1 MNITIAICCFNSEK
15 VIGKTL
21 QDLRKYSD
29 PALPVIVVD
38 DGSSDA
44 TSIIAEG
51 YGAIVIRHSSNLGYG
66 QARQTAL
73 ENCATDI
80 LAFIDDSCL
89 VTEDWFQTLR
99 TRWENAD
106 SKIQSIVGKMELSN
120 PKNRIESFQARHS
133 PFLPLPLS
141 SVTQDSFFE
150 RVASYLRGKEDVEAG
165 YIGGFSNGN
174 ASFRV
179 ESLKQIG
186 GYDARFKLGAE
197 DENLALRLVRT
208 FGSEA
213 IFYDPEIRVK
223 HESNMEF
230 GSFVRRNYRYGK
242 SSAFRFKLTGGI
254 PTLMPVPTIAIL
266 MILACVVAQL
276 WPLILLSFLLPT
288 LYFKRTIKLI
298 YWSDWYL
305 IFCGELAH
313 LFGVIALLSG
323 TTIKGIKYE

>member
-44 TSIIAEG
+44 TSVIAEG

>member
-44 TSIIAEG
+44 TSVIAEG

-99 TRWENAD
+99 TRWENAG
-106 SKIQSIVGKMELSN
+106 SNIQSIVGKMELCD

-141 SVTQDSFFE
+141 SIAQESFFE
-150 RVASYLRGKEDVEAG
+150 RVASYLRGKEDVEAC

-254 PTLMPVPTIAIL
+254 PTLMPIPTLAIL
-266 MILACVVAQL
+266 LISIGVVTQISA
-276 WPLILLSFLLPT
+276 LILLALFLPIS
-288 LYFKRTIKLI
+288 YIRRTKNIR
-298 YWSDWYL
+298 YWPDWYL
-305 IFCGELAH
+305 IYCGELAH
-313 LFGVIALLSG
+313 LFGAVTFLSRK
-323 TTIKGIKYE
+323 TIEGFKYE

>member
-276 WPLILLSFLLPT
+276 WPLILLCFLLPT